1 MGKPLKPTKK
11 EVLPQQKR
19 MAKKLQKIK
28 SCNTL
33 KKLLDRAFDDRKSI
47 RNLLFLRFFKE
58 KSSRLS
64 PF

>member
-1 MGKPLKPTKK
+1 
-11 EVLPQQKR
+11 

-58 KSSRLS
+58 KNSRLS